1 MEQEQVIKITIEH
14 VYSVVGVLMGAITV
28 LAGVIVYLNRKKETL
43 TRAYRDDV
51 VGLTKSFTEVT
62 LGHAKALEN
71 NTKVIEKLPEQF
83 VLQMKAN
90 GIKKA

>member
-1 MEQEQVIKITIEH
+1 MEEQSITITLSH
-14 VYSVVGVLMGAITV
+14 ILAVIGALISTIGV
-28 LAGVIVYLNRKKETL
+28 LAGVVVYLNRKKDSISK
-43 TRAYRDDV
+43 AYRDDV

-62 LGHAKALEN
+62 MSHSKALEN

-90 GIKKA
+90 KLK